1 MLSFSWGATFEAYVY
16 YMCAVADS
24 GKSRFPSVTHRVHD
38 QLDLPGVSL
47 PVKRKRGSKVKH
59 ELPMTLKTELRNLL
73 SSDGHAVNPVMMGT
87 DRREDTHASALEA
100 WKKEL
105 STLDVGRQ
113 EVALISLCTSESDDK
128 QLEFGRVAR
137 TSLAP
142 IPDCCYGKDCVAFKI
157 MGVNKPLQQFLTPSE
172 QHKIDTDECPVFE
185 PDGACLLCI
194 RHIHE
199 AMQKVCARFYV
210 HLVVRDLTVFLSTCK
225 GARGADAQSNGR
237 DWTGADDRAAV
248 SEHGESTWR
257 VPPFGACADP

>member
-38 QLDLPGVSL
+38 QLDLPGISL
-47 PVKRKRGSKVKH
+47 PVKRKRGSKVRH

-73 SSDGHAVNPVMMGT
+73 SSDEHAVNPVMIGA
-87 DRREDTHASALEA
+87 DRRKDTHASALEA

-113 EVALISLCTSESDDK
+113 EVALISLCTSEFDDK
-128 QLEFGRVAR
+128 QLEFARVAR
-137 TSLAP
+137 TSLAA
-142 IPDCCYGKDCVAFKI
+142 IPDCCYGKDCVAFKV

-172 QHKIDTDECPVFE
+172 QHKIDTDENPVFE

-199 AMQKVCARFYV
+199 AMQKVFSLCHYFAPLLR
-210 HLVVRDLTVFLSTCK
+210 
-225 GARGADAQSNGR
+225 N
-237 DWTGADDRAAV
+237 
-248 SEHGESTWR
+248 
-257 VPPFGACADP
+257 AC